1 MGTEKNQTLLKK
13 IEALEELNR
22 RLAADRYSQFGPN
35 AKQWEALNS
44 PEHETLFAGP
54 NQCGKTELMRYKAA
68 MHLTGFYPE
77 GYTGHRFEKPI
88 VAAIGGETSQT
99 TRDHLVNPILG
110 PPDDRG
116 SGFIPVECLNLKDGI
131 AKLSTA
137 GVTGAIDYFMVKH
150 HTNGEF
156 DGWSKCYVF
165 TYAKGWERLQGYTLD
180 WIGIDE
186 EPPGDVYNELKA
198 RTNFT
203 MGYIDITMSPL
214 KGDTELYVSFE
225 ENAGGTQ
232 NLITY
237 TIDDATHLSPE
248 QDAFIRN
255 RWKGHPQEEAR
266 LYGRPCRG
274 TGSIYPYPDEMI
286 GCEPFVIPNF
296 WPQIIGI
303 DFPHGVGVFAAV
315 KLAKD
320 PENDVVYLTAE
331 AKDENKELPIYA
343 NRVKAMG
350 GDRIPVAWPHDGNRQ
365 NTDGSTMAVR
375 YRQHGLAFTRESAH
389 YPTPDGG
396 RTFAVMTV
404 IEDLASRMADGRF
417 RVFLSCPEFLKEKR
431 LYRHKDGKVAPRQN
445 DHLIDATHKAI
456 MMLRHAK
463 APGMVNAPQ
472 RRLRGRSYEFFQ
484 H

>member
-1 MGTEKNQTLLKK
+1 MAKAKGKELLKQ
-13 IEALEELNR
+13 IEALEELNK
-22 RLAADRYSQFGPN
+22 RLEHDRYGQFGPN

-44 PEHETLFAGP
+44 PAHETLFAGP

-68 MHLTGFYPE
+68 MHLTGLYPK
-77 GYTGHRFEKPI
+77 GYKGHKFTKPI

-110 PPDDRG
+110 PPDARG
-116 SGFIPVECLNLKDGI
+116 TGFIPADCLNLKTGI

-137 GVTGAIDYFMVKH
+137 GVMGAIDYFLVKH
-150 HTNGEF
+150 HTDGEH

-214 KGDTELYVSFE
+214 KGDTQLYVSFE
-225 ENAGGTQ
+225 ENSGGTQ

-248 QDAFIRN
+248 QDQFIRN

-274 TGSIYPYPDEMI
+274 TGAIYPYPDEMLSVD
-286 GCEPFVIPNF
+286 PMPIPKH
-296 WPQIIGI
+296 WPQVIGL
-303 DFPHGVGVFAAV
+303 DFPHGVGVFAAA
-315 KLAKD
+315 KLAHD
-320 PENDVVYLTAE
+320 PESDIVYLVSE
-331 AKDENKELPIYA
+331 LKDENKELAIYA
-343 NRVKAMG
+343 GRLKAMG
-350 GDRIPVAWPHDGNRQ
+350 GGEIPVAWPHDGNRMH
-365 NTDGSTMAVR
+365 TDGSTMASR
-375 YRQHGLAFTRESAH
+375 YRDFGCQLMRDSAH
-389 YPTPDGG
+389 YVSPDGT
-396 RTFAVMTV
+396 RSFAVMNI
-404 IEDLASRMADGRF
+404 IEDLSSRMADGRF
-417 RVFLSCPEFLKEKR
+417 RVFKNCTSFLKEKR
-431 LYRHKDGKVAPRQN
+431 LYRHKDGKVAPRQD
-445 DHLIDATHKAI
+445 DHVIDATHKAV
-456 MMLRHAK
+456 MMLRHARP
-463 APGMVNAPQ
+463 PGAVNRPAKK
-472 RRLRGRSYEFFQ
+472 LRGQTYEFFA